1 MKKMFFLIILAIILI
16 TLFFL
21 FFSSDINTINK
32 NFLSNFSIAVDSEPV
47 SVQEILIPKVFD
59 KVYENYNFL
68 QIQSGFDLSDYK
80 GQNAMRYTYKVLNF
94 PESGEKDV
102 YANVICVD
110 NTPVGGD
117 IFCPAIDGFMLPLN
131 YLITN

>member
-1 MKKMFFLIILAIILI
+1 MKKMFFIIVLLI
-16 TLFFL
+16 TLIALFFL
-21 FFSSDINTINK
+21 FFSTDINTINK
-32 NFLSNFSIAVDSEPV
+32 NFLSAFAIITGNEPV
-47 SVQEILIPKVFD
+47 SVEEIIIPEDFD

-68 QIQSGFDLSDYK
+68 QIQAGFDLSDFK
-80 GQNAMRYTYKVLNF
+80 GRKAVRYTYKITNF
-94 PESGEKDV
+94 PEDIKRDV
-102 YANVICVD
+102 FANVICVD

>member
-1 MKKMFFLIILAIILI
+1 MKKMFFLIILTIILI
-16 TLFFL
+16 TFFFL

-32 NFLSNFSIAVDSEPV
+32 NFLSGFGIITDAEPV
-47 SVQEILIPKVFD
+47 SVEETQIPKVFD
-59 KVYENYNFL
+59 RVYENYNFL
-68 QIQSGFDLSDYK
+68 QIQSGFDLSDYR
-80 GQNAMRYTYKVLNF
+80 GQNAMRYTYKILNF
-94 PESGEKDV
+94 PKNEKKDV

-131 YLITN
+131 YLMTN